1 MSQLSRKIRST
12 KYLFFDQLVNKE
24 VNRVM
29 EEEKGG
35 GHRGGVGRKAGLKGQ
50 SFNIVRRPWVL
61 KGQSFN
67 ITRRPGVAIS
77 KG

>member
-35 GHRGGVGRKAGLKGQ
+35 GEAGLKGQ